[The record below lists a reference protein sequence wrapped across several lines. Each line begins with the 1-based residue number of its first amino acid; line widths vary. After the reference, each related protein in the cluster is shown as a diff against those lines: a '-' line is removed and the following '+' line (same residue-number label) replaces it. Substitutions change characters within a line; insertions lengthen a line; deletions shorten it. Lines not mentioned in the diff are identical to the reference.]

1 MKNILRFGIIGT
13 NFIVDTVLEAA
24 LSDPRFQAAAV
35 YSRSIERAN
44 VFADKHGIAHKF
56 TSLEEMAQS
65 DYIDAV
71 YIASPT
77 AFHAEQSILFMK
89 HGKHVLCE
97 KPFAS
102 NAKEVEAMVE
112 ASKRHNVALMEAM
125 RSTLTP
131 NFKEVIGHLQ
141 DVGVIR
147 RYFGCYCQY
156 SSRYDKLKQGVV
168 LNAFN
173 PELSNG
179 AIMDLGVYTI
189 YPMIVLFGKPRSI
202 QASGVM
208 LSTGVDGQGAINFE
222 YEGMNATVMYSKISD
237 SLLPSEI
244 QGEGA
249 VISMDKI
256 DFISNLKLYKRGGEM
271 VDLTVPNQRNQYYYE
286 IAEFIDLVKKGTRE
300 SYINSHANSLA
311 VIEVVDEIRRQLGIV
326 FPADKSEAF

>member
-1 MKNILRFGIIGT
+1 MNNVLRFGVIGT
-13 NFIVDTVLEAA
+13 NFIVDTVLGAA
-24 LSDPRFQAAAV
+24 CLDPRFQLTAI
-35 YSRSIERAN
+35 YSRNIETAN
-44 VFADKHGIAHKF
+44 TFALKYGIAHKF

-65 DYIDAV
+65 DLIDAV

-77 AFHAEQSILFMK
+77 VCHAEQSILFMK

-102 NAKEVEAMVE
+102 NAKEVKAMVE
-112 ASKRHNVALMEAM
+112 ASKRYNITLMEAM

-131 NFKEVIGHLQ
+131 NFKEIINNLQ

-147 RYFGCYCQY
+147 RYFACYCQY

-179 AIMDLGVYTI
+179 SIMDLGVYTI

-208 LSTGVDGQGAINFE
+208 LSTGVDGQGAINFA
-222 YEGMNATVMYSKISD
+222 YEGMNATVLYSKISD

-244 QGEGA
+244 QGEDGTMS
-249 VISMDKI
+249 IDKI
-256 DFISNLKLYKRGGEM
+256 DFISNLKLYKRTGE
-271 VDLTVPNQRNQYYYE
+271 VQDLTVSNQKDQYYYE
-286 IAEFIDLVKKGTRE
+286 IAEFINIVQQGKRE
-300 SYINSHANSLA
+300 SDINSHANSLA
-311 VIEVVDEIRRQLGIV
+311 VMEVVDEVRSQLGVV
-326 FPADKSEAF
+326 FPADTSEAF